1 MILGVATIT
10 VATAALFFHY
20 PTALHAVEYDDNWS
34 NANDIERAYA
44 GAGIDA
50 GVWISSPHKPY
61 RTAEVDVPY
70 GSRSAWVQIR
80 GSWYRHPGRGYLE
93 TYVENVKSQDL
104 RHISAGRFS
113 RGVTNGQDK
122 VFIWNEKGYKTAE
135 LIVGNVCDGRWGNTT
150 SKQVTLSNQLIY
162 RDSEGTYSGSAT
174 PDTMNVKLHCQS
186 PPWKLKGETY
196 VKNETKH
203 TGRKKS
209 VTGEPGDRISF
220 DHEVKNDSSV
230 PMHHDAII
238 NIDHT
243 MLQVGKTPGGF
254 DYSNPLGDS
263 PKRGG
268 PGQVFYNKTKRITHK
283 DGSVTNTILASHGGQ
298 RICQRVAYSPP
309 QSGAGGWGHSSWA
322 CVDVPYNYRLE
333 PKVDVQNTYLTES
346 DTSFTANGSIT
357 NHGPTYSRPVDYT
370 VTRFVVPRSPTAPA
384 MPTHRLHG
392 QQYTAGGACA
402 IAGQLAQ
409 GYGGAQHCQTVTSGN
424 GQIATGAPKQLSA
437 YDTIGSLRLKAGDRL
452 CYMTTVNY
460 YTHNHTA
467 RDYAYE
473 SRCAVVAK
481 SPRVQIWGGDI
492 HTDKDVRTRDT
503 RVQGG
508 NLFGS
513 WAEYAIIANRN
524 AQYSASGAT
533 LSTDGTGR
541 QPATRH
547 PLTIA
552 NTTTPGYANI
562 TAGEKLPPHIGK
574 ETSIGQVPPSLA
586 SLPNGTYRA
595 TGSTIVLNGSQTI
608 PANKRLVLKAD
619 TITIQGNITY
629 TNEAVGVGTI
639 PQLMLVARKII
650 IAPNVEQV
658 DAWLLT
664 TGSGGAIST
673 CGTPPSGNRPSDG
686 IDVVNCNRKLR
697 INGPVSTSKL
707 YLRRTYGAEIK
718 PGMHLG
724 TPAEIIHL
732 RPDAYIAGHAISRSS
747 GAIRTMY
754 IRELPPRL

>member
-1 MILGVATIT
+1 MSI
-10 VATAALFFHY
+10 AALAVAVFLFRSAT
-20 PTALHAVEYDDNWS
+20 PLHAFSDTSHQNNVERQYKADDW
-34 NANDIERAYA
+34 
-44 GAGIDA
+44 DA
-50 GVWISSPHKPY
+50 GVWISSPEKPY
-61 RTAEVDVPY
+61 HSTTVDVPY
-70 GSRSAWVQIR
+70 NATKVKVRIK
-80 GSWYRHPGRGYLE
+80 GSWYNHDRGIAETFVSSANLSASQLESVKKGEFSRGQNEGPGRFMWNPNGYLE
-93 TYVENVKSQDL
+93 AIL
-104 RHISAGRFS
+104 
-113 RGVTNGQDK
+113 K
-122 VFIWNEKGYKTAE
+122 VDN
-135 LIVGNVCDGRWGNTT
+135 NCHGRWGNDGHMVVFL
-150 SKQVTLSNQLIY
+150 KHRLIY
-162 RDSEGTYSGSAT
+162 KKYEGQGVS
-174 PDTMNVKLHCQS
+174 DKLTGEESTDQVPVVLSCQA

-196 VKNETKH
+196 VKNETKR

-230 PMHHDAII
+230 SMHHDAII
-238 NIDHT
+238 NIDHA

-254 DYSNPLGDS
+254 HYSNPLGDS
-263 PKRGG
+263 PKRGS
-268 PGQVFYNKTKRITHK
+268 PWQVFYNKTKRITHK
-283 DGSVTNTILASHGGQ
+283 DGSTTNAILASHGGQ

-309 QSGAGGWGHSSWA
+309 RSGAGGWGHSSWA

-392 QQYTAGGACA
+392 QQHTAGGACA

-424 GQIATGAPKQLSA
+424 GQIATGTPKQLSA

-552 NTTTPGYANI
+552 NTTTPGYANM

-619 TITIQGNITY
+619 TITIQGDIIY
-629 TNEAVGVGTI
+629 TDEAVGIGTI
-639 PQLMLVARKII
+639 PQLVLVARKII
-650 IAPNVEQV
+650 ITPNVEQV

-686 IDVVNCNRKLR
+686 IDVVSCNRKLR